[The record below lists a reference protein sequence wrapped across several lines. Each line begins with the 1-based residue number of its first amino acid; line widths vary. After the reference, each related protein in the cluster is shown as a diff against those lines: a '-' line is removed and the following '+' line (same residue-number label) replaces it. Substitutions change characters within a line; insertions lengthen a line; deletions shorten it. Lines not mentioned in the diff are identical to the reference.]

1 MNRSNPGLPDPVHE
15 RAFYAD
21 VPAKRLVAF
30 IADTVIVFVMS
41 LVALPLTAFLGV
53 FFFPVFMAVI
63 GFLYRITTLA
73 LSSST
78 WGMRLM
84 AVELREA
91 DGLRL
96 RPVTAFLHVAGLY
109 LSFAI
114 APLQVVSIVLM
125 AMLGRGQGLSDLIL
139 GTAMINR
146 PA

>member
-1 MNRSNPGLPDPVHE
+1 MTRSRPGLPDPARE

-21 VPAKRLVAF
+21 VPAKRFVAF
-30 IADTVIVFVMS
+30 IADTVIILVFS
-41 LVALPLTAFLGV
+41 LLALPLTAFLGLYI
-53 FFFPVFMAVI
+53 FPVFMAVV
-63 GFLYRITTLA
+63 GFLYRLTTLA

-84 AVELREA
+84 AIELREA

-96 RPVTAFLHVAGLY
+96 RPVTALLHVGGLY

-114 APLQVVSIVLM
+114 LPLQVVSVVLM
-125 AMLGRGQGLSDLIL
+125 AVLGRGQGLSDLIL

>member
-1 MNRSNPGLPDPVHE
+1 MARSGPGLPDPVRE
-15 RAFYAD
+15 RAFYAG
-21 VPAKRLVAF
+21 VPAKRLMAF
-30 IADTVIVFVMS
+30 IADTVLILVFS
-41 LVALPLTAFLGV
+41 LLALPLTAFLGLFIFPL
-53 FFFPVFMAVI
+53 FFAVI
-63 GFLYRITTLA
+63 GFIYRLTTLA

-84 AVELREA
+84 AIELREA

-96 RPVTAFLHVAGLY
+96 RPVTAFLHVGGLY

-114 APLQVVSIVLM
+114 MPVQVVSILLM
-125 AMLGRGQGLSDLIL
+125 AALGRGQGLSDLIL